1 MGNKPGA
8 RHYFAEGVT
17 NRGYISL
24 LPNMMSGWERAYV
37 LMGGPGTGK
46 STLIK
51 MVGLELLDR
60 GYEVDFLRSAR
71 DPDSTAGLLIRRSN
85 LAMLDLYEITPLRWR
100 APGVVE
106 RFIDLSVYCD
116 LIDLDKQRQSVL
128 DLERKINQ
136 AQQQIGE
143 ILADEF
149 GEKVRGK
156 PYLNQEKG
164 DGGRPWFPSLYASE
178 IFEESQGPWPK
189 AQDALKKLQ
198 KSAINSFFL
207 HGMDCEG
214 WVNLAPHYLREYD
227 QIRFDGEET
236 REAMDWV
243 LKEAEQLG
251 QVIDIVLHP
260 LYPDEILG
268 IVFPERKLAIWQ
280 GAPDHLED
288 QGLGY
293 PFSTQL
299 KEALVQAQNL
309 RGLLKSIYMDV
320 IDFDQVDIL
329 RVELINSILRDIEL
343 KRLI

>member
-1 MGNKPGA
+1 MGSKPGA
-8 RHYFAEGVT
+8 RHYFAEGIT

-24 LPNMMSGWERAYV
+24 LPNMMSEWERTYV

-71 DPDSTAGLLIRRSN
+71 DPDSTAGLLIPRSN
-85 LAMLDLYEITPLRWR
+85 FAMLDLQEIAPLRWR

-106 RFIDLSVYCD
+106 QFIDLTVYCD
-116 LIDLDKQRQSVL
+116 LHDLDKQRQSVL
-128 DLERKINQ
+128 ELERKIDR
-136 AQQQIGE
+136 AQREIGE
-143 ILADEF
+143 ILAEEF

-156 PYLNQEKG
+156 PYLIQENR
-164 DGGRPWFPSLYASE
+164 DGGRPWLPSLYASDL
-178 IFEESQGPWPK
+178 FKDAQGPWPK

-198 KSAINSFFL
+198 KSAVHSFFL

-214 WVNLAPHYLREYD
+214 WVNLAPHYLMEYD
-227 QIRFDGEET
+227 QIRFDGDES

-260 LYPDEILG
+260 LYPDEIIG
-268 IVFPERKLAIWQ
+268 IVFPERKLAVWQ
-280 GAPDHLED
+280 GVPDQLND
-288 QGLGY
+288 QGLGC
-293 PFSTQL
+293 PFSTKL

-309 RGLLKSIYMDV
+309 RGLLKSIYMNV

-329 RVELINSILRDIEL
+329 RGELINSILRDIEL
-343 KRLI
+343 KRLF

>member
-1 MGNKPGA
+1 MGNKPGV

-24 LPNMMSGWERAYV
+24 LPNMMLEWNRTYI

-60 GYEVDFLRSAR
+60 GHEVDFLRSAR
-71 DPDSTAGLLIRRSN
+71 DPDSIAGLLIRRSN
-85 LAMLDLYEITPLRWR
+85 LAMLDLYEIAPLHWR

-106 RFIDLSVYCD
+106 RFIDFSAYCN
-116 LIDLDKQRQSVL
+116 LRNLDKQRQSVL
-128 DLERKINQ
+128 ELERGINQ
-136 AQQQIGE
+136 AQQRIGE
-143 ILADEF
+143 ILAEEF
-149 GEKVRGK
+149 GEKVRERL
-156 PYLNQEKG
+156 YLNG
-164 DGGRPWFPSLYASE
+164 DGGRPWLPSLYASD
-178 IFEESQGPWPK
+178 IFKEAQGPWTK

-214 WVNLAPHYLREYD
+214 WLNLAPHYLMEYD
-227 QIRFDGEET
+227 QIRFDGEEA

-268 IVFPERKLAIWQ
+268 IIFPERKLVIWQ
-280 GAPDHLED
+280 GDPEHLED
-288 QGLGY
+288 QGLGC
-293 PFSTQL
+293 PFSKDL
-299 KEALVQAQNL
+299 KEVLVQAQNL

-320 IDFDQVDIL
+320 IDFNQVDII
-329 RVELINSILRDIEL
+329 RDEIMNSILRDIEL
-343 KRLI
+343 KKTI